1 MYPVSAFFDIPAI
14 RRYRLLC
21 AVGAV
26 ALTCILIARLVLA
39 DLPGQQFYPLEL
51 LAASTFAFFAAFGE
65 YIPFIRNRPNSAL
78 YWVLLPAL
86 CHFLHLNY
94 ERHIDPAALLAV
106 NLVMVFGGVIIE
118 SKLWRRALI
127 LTWGASTIFMA
138 WTVEEPI
145 TTPLG
150 VTVVFTCIGILLY
163 FVAGGLHAARS
174 VSADALS
181 LLDETQGFAGV
192 GGWQKNY
199 ATDEV
204 RWTPT
209 TYGILDLPVD
219 TEAALDIRPFLAND
233 PENSPLVKATEH
245 MRATGEPYDVVDQ
258 LKTATGRLIWVR
270 CMGKIFFQNGHPL
283 RALGVFTDITAQVEK
298 ENELTAAKEAAE
310 AAARARTEF
319 LANMSHEIRTP
330 MNGVIGMAS
339 LLSQQE
345 LDPVSRS
352 HVDVIRSSG
361 ESLLH
366 IINDILDF
374 SKLDAGKMS
383 IEKKEFSLN
392 KLLQDAFNLIRQSA
406 EDKNLALQSLNQAP
420 VDARYIGDAHKIKQ
434 VLVNLLSNAVK
445 FTARGKVELSVTA
458 ELDQSLIDT
467 LTFTVTDTGIGIDP
481 LKLPT
486 LFDAFIQ
493 EDTSIT
499 RKFGGT
505 GLGLAISKALVEEM
519 GGHITVDS
527 HKGQGTA
534 FAVHLKLPRSLT
546 KPTADKPRR
555 VQTAPSNSHLRVL
568 VAEDN
573 AVNQHVAVMM
583 LKKLG
588 YEAEIAEDGRK
599 AITAVRREP
608 YDIVFMDLQ
617 MPEMDGLEATRC
629 IRADP
634 SLHQPYIIALTANA
648 MNADKEECLAAGMNH
663 FLAKPVRIRDL
674 QAVLD
679 EASTA
684 IKAAVS

>member
-1 MYPVSAFFDIPAI
+1 MHPVSAFFDIPAI
-14 RRYRLLC
+14 RRYRLFC

-26 ALTCILIARLVLA
+26 GLSCIIIARLVLA
-39 DLPGQQFYPLEL
+39 DLPGQRLYLLEL
-51 LAASTFAFFAAFGE
+51 IAGSTLAFFAAFGE
-65 YIPFIRNRPNSAL
+65 SIVFTRQRPNSAL
-78 YWVLLPAL
+78 FWVLLPAL
-86 CHFLHLNY
+86 CHFLYLNY
-94 ERHIDPAALLAV
+94 ERHIDPAALLAL

-118 SKLWRRALI
+118 SKVWRRALI
-127 LTWGASTIFMA
+127 LTWGTSTIFMA
-138 WTVEEPI
+138 WTVDEPI
-145 TTPLG
+145 TSPLG
-150 VTVVFTCIGILLY
+150 VTVVFTCIGVLLY
-163 FVAGGLHAARS
+163 LVAGGLHAARS
-174 VSADALS
+174 ASADALS

-199 ATDEV
+199 TTDEI
-204 RWTPT
+204 RWTTT
-209 TYGILDLPVD
+209 TYEILDLPLD
-219 TEAALDIRPFLAND
+219 TEAALDVRPFLTSD
-233 PENSPLVKATEH
+233 PETSPLVKATEH
-245 MRATGEPYDVVDQ
+245 MLTTGEPYDVVDR

-270 CMGKIFFQNGHPL
+270 CMAKIIYQDGQPV
-283 RALGVFTDITAQVEK
+283 RALGVFTDITAQVER

-310 AAARARTEF
+310 AAAKARTEF

-330 MNGVIGMAS
+330 MNGVIGMTS

-345 LDPVSRS
+345 LDPVSRN
-352 HVDVIRSSG
+352 HVDVIRASG

-383 IEKKEFSLN
+383 IEKKEFALD
-392 KLLQDAFNLIRQSA
+392 KLMQDAANIVRQSA
-406 EDKNLALQSLNQAP
+406 EGKYLTLETVNHAP
-420 VDARYIGDAHKIKQ
+420 ADTRYIGDAHKIKQ

-445 FTARGKVELSVTA
+445 FTSQGRVELSVTA
-458 ELDQSLIDT
+458 ELDQSLMDT

-481 LKLPT
+481 VKLPT

-505 GLGLAISKALVEEM
+505 GLGLAISKALIEEM

-527 HKGQGTA
+527 LKGQGST
-534 FAVHLKLPRSLT
+534 FAIHLKLPRSLT
-546 KPTADKPRR
+546 RPAADEPRR
-555 VQTAPSNSHLRVL
+555 VQTAPSNANLRVL

-573 AVNQHVAVMM
+573 AVNQHVAVLM

-588 YEAEIAEDGRK
+588 YEADVEEDGRK
-599 AITAVRREP
+599 AIAALRQEP

-634 SLHQPYIIALTANA
+634 ALHQPYIIALTANA
-648 MNADKEECLAAGMNH
+648 MNADKEECLAAGMNN
-663 FLAKPVRIRDL
+663 FLAKPMRIRDL
-674 QAVLD
+674 QAALD
-679 EASTA
+679 EALTTL
-684 IKAAVS
+684 KAPVS

>member
-1 MYPVSAFFDIPAI
+1 MHPFSAFFDIPAI

-21 AVGAV
+21 AVGA
-26 ALTCILIARLVLA
+26 AGLICSLLARLLLEE
-39 DLPGQQFYPLEL
+39 LPGQRFYPLEL
-51 LAASTFAFFAAFGE
+51 LAVSTFAFFALFSE
-65 YIPFIRNRPNSAL
+65 YIPFTRYRPNSTFFWA
-78 YWVLLPAL
+78 LLPAL
-86 CHFLHLNY
+86 CHLLHLNY
-94 ERHIDPAALLAV
+94 ERNIDPAALLGL

-118 SKLWRRALI
+118 SQLWRRALI
-127 LTWGASTIFMA
+127 LTWGGSTIFMA
-138 WTVEEPI
+138 WTVPEPI
-145 TTPLG
+145 TAPLG
-150 VTVVFTCIGILLY
+150 VTMVFTCIGALLY
-163 FVAGGLHAARS
+163 LVADGLHAARS
-174 VSADALS
+174 ASANALS

-204 RWTPT
+204 RWTAT
-209 TYGILDLPVD
+209 TYEILDLPVD
-219 TEAALDIRPFLAND
+219 TDAVLDVKPFLAND
-233 PENSPLVKATEH
+233 SETSPLIKATEH

-270 CMGKIFFQNGHPL
+270 CMAKIFYQDGKPL
-283 RALGVFTDITAQVEK
+283 RALGVFTDITAQVER

-330 MNGVIGMAS
+330 MNGVIGMTS

-345 LDPVSRS
+345 LDPVSRN
-352 HVDVIRSSG
+352 HVDVIRASG

-383 IEKKEFSLN
+383 IEKKEFALD
-392 KLLQDAFNLIRQSA
+392 KLMQDAANIVRQSA
-406 EDKNLALQSLNQAP
+406 ESKYLKLETVNHAP
-420 VDARYIGDAHKIKQ
+420 EDTRYIGDAHKIKQ

-445 FTARGKVELSVTA
+445 FTSQGRVELAVTA
-458 ELDQSLIDT
+458 ELDQSLMDT

-481 LKLPT
+481 VKLPT

-505 GLGLAISKALVEEM
+505 GLGLAISKALIEEM

-527 HKGQGTA
+527 LKGQGST
-534 FAVHLKLPRSLT
+534 FAIHLKLPRSLT
-546 KPTADKPRR
+546 RPAADEPRR
-555 VQTAPSNSHLRVL
+555 VQTATSNANLRVL

-573 AVNQHVAVMM
+573 AVNQHVAVLM

-588 YEAEIAEDGRK
+588 YEADVEEDGRK
-599 AITAVRREP
+599 AIAALRQAP

-617 MPEMDGLEATRC
+617 MPEMDGLEATGC

-634 SLHQPYIIALTANA
+634 ALHQPYIIALTANA
-648 MNADKEECLAAGMNH
+648 MNADKEECLAAGMNN
-663 FLAKPVRIRDL
+663 FLAKPMRIRDL
-674 QAVLD
+674 QAALD
-679 EASTA
+679 EALTTL
-684 IKAAVS
+684 KAPVS

>member
-1 MYPVSAFFDIPAI
+1 MHPVSAFFDIPAI

-21 AVGAV
+21 AVGAC
-26 ALTCILIARLVLA
+26 ALYCILIARLVLA
-39 DLPGQQFYPLEL
+39 DMPGDRFYPLEL
-51 LAASTFAFFAAFGE
+51 LAASTLAFFATFGE
-65 YIPFIRNRPNSAL
+65 RIAFCRHRPDSAL
-78 YWVLLPAL
+78 FWTLLPTL
-86 CHFLHLNY
+86 VHFLHLNY
-94 ERHIDPAALLAV
+94 ERHIDPAALLAL
-106 NLVMVFGGVIIE
+106 NLVIVFGGVIIE
-118 SKLWRRALI
+118 SNSWRRMLI
-127 LTWGASTIFMA
+127 LTWCGSTIFMA
-138 WTVEEPI
+138 WTVSEPI
-145 TTPLG
+145 TAPLG
-150 VTVVFTCIGILLY
+150 VTLVFTCIGILLY
-163 FVAGGLHAARS
+163 FVAGGLHAARTA
-174 VSADALS
+174 SADALS
-181 LLDETQGFAGV
+181 LLDETQDFSGV
-192 GGWQKNY
+192 GGWQINY
-199 ATDEV
+199 TTDEI

-209 TYGILDLPVD
+209 TYEILDLPMD
-219 TEAALDIRPFLAND
+219 SDAALDVRPYLVND
-233 PENSPLVKATEH
+233 PENSPLIKATEH
-245 MRATGEPYDVVDQ
+245 MLATGEPYDIVDQ
-258 LKTATGRLIWVR
+258 LRTATGRSIWVR
-270 CMGKIFFQNGHPL
+270 CMAKIVYENGRPL

-298 ENELTAAKEAAE
+298 EHELTAAKEAAE
-310 AAARARTEF
+310 AAAKARTEF

-345 LDPVSRS
+345 LDPVSRNY
-352 HVDVIRSSG
+352 VDVIRTSG

-383 IEKKEFSLN
+383 IEEKEFALH
-392 KLLQDAFNLIRQSA
+392 KLMEDTTNLVRQNA
-406 EDKNLALQSLNQAP
+406 QDKNLILETINQTTP
-420 VDARYIGDAHKIKQ
+420 EARYIGDAHKIKQ

-445 FTARGKVELSVTA
+445 FTSQGKVKLSVTA
-458 ELDQSLIDT
+458 ELDQSLLDS

-527 HKGQGTA
+527 HKGQGTS
-534 FAVHLKLPRSLT
+534 FAVHLALPRSLNKAT
-546 KPTADKPRR
+546 VEKPRAR
-555 VQTAPSNSHLRVL
+555 AAPASSDLRVL
-568 VAEDN
+568 IAEDN
-573 AVNQHVAVMM
+573 AVNQHVAILM

-588 YEAEIAEDGRK
+588 YSAEIAEDGLK
-599 AITAVRREP
+599 AVAAVRLNP

-617 MPEMDGLEATRC
+617 MPEMDGLEATRR

-634 SLHQPYIIALTANA
+634 TLHQPYIIALTANA

-663 FLAKPVRIRDL
+663 FLAKPMRIRDL

-679 EASTA
+679 DAHIAQKDTIS
-684 IKAAVS
+684 